1 MNTTEFVQSWDAK
14 RKVYV
19 AFRVSTAE
27 EIGTSAHPFKNMDE
41 VEPLEVERPTQVA
54 QSDPLGMFR

>member
-1 MNTTEFVQSWDAK
+1 MNTTEYVQSWDAK

-27 EIGTSAHPFKNMDE
+27 EIGTNYHPFKDMDE
-41 VEPLEVERPTQVA
+41 VEPLEIERPARVA
-54 QSDPLGMFR
+54 VTDPLAMFR